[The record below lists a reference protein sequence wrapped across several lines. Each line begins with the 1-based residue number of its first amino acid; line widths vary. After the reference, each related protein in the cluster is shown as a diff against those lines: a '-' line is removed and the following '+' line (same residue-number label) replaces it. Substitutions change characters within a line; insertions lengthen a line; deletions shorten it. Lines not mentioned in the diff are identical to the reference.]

1 MFLKS
6 LIIFI
11 LRKLPLKKVI
21 LFESYPELSGSPW
34 KIYQEMLKRGYDKK
48 YNLIWAVDSSFR
60 SPPNIKSVPFFGKL
74 SKFQYYRRFLYN
86 SLAKLNIDSN
96 RPLYKNNS
104 ETIRI
109 FTRHGGPLKKC
120 PEYMHYMGQM
130 DYMLT
135 LSPNMQEIDFI
146 DCKDFCVQKKED
158 ILALGF
164 PANDCLFEKK
174 DLFENGFYPRHG
186 LTQPQNKFNKII
198 GWLPTFRQH
207 RNKDNSS
214 GQKPFPLGIPLIYSE
229 KELIQLNDFL
239 SKENILLAIQMH
251 HAQVESF
258 PKLKFSNIILISQA
272 IKYEMDVSTANLMQ
286 SFDAMITD
294 YSAAYH
300 EYILLDR
307 PIALTIDDFNEYSSK
322 TGFVFDYFDWIKGV
336 YLKDSSD
343 LIRFI
348 KEVSDGVDSA
358 KKERESAMHRIH
370 KYIDNQSTTRVL
382 DFLIKKA
389 GL

>member
-1 MFLKS
+1 
-6 LIIFI
+6 
-11 LRKLPLKKVI
+11 
-21 LFESYPELSGSPW
+21 
-34 KIYQEMLKRGYDKK
+34 
-48 YNLIWAVDSSFR
+48 
-60 SPPNIKSVPFFGKL
+60 
-74 SKFQYYRRFLYN
+74 
-86 SLAKLNIDSN
+86 
-96 RPLYKNNS
+96 
-104 ETIRI
+104 
-109 FTRHGGPLKKC
+109 
-120 PEYMHYMGQM
+120 
-130 DYMLT
+130 
-135 LSPNMQEIDFI
+135 
-146 DCKDFCVQKKED
+146 
-158 ILALGF
+158 
-164 PANDCLFEKK
+164 
-174 DLFENGFYPRHG
+174 
-186 LTQPQNKFNKII
+186 
-198 GWLPTFRQH
+198 
-207 RNKDNSS
+207 
-214 GQKPFPLGIPLIYSE
+214 
-229 KELIQLNDFL
+229 
-239 SKENILLAIQMH
+239 
-251 HAQVESF
+251 
-258 PKLKFSNIILISQA
+258 
-272 IKYEMDVSTANLMQ
+272 MDVSTANLMQ

>member
-6 LIIFI
+6 LIISF

-120 PEYMHYMGQM
+120 PEYMHYMGKM

-164 PANDCLFEKK
+164 PAND
-174 DLFENGFYPRHG
+174 
-186 LTQPQNKFNKII
+186 
-198 GWLPTFRQH
+198 
-207 RNKDNSS
+207 
-214 GQKPFPLGIPLIYSE
+214 
-229 KELIQLNDFL
+229 
-239 SKENILLAIQMH
+239 
-251 HAQVESF
+251 
-258 PKLKFSNIILISQA
+258 
-272 IKYEMDVSTANLMQ
+272 
-286 SFDAMITD
+286 
-294 YSAAYH
+294 
-300 EYILLDR
+300 
-307 PIALTIDDFNEYSSK
+307 
-322 TGFVFDYFDWIKGV
+322 
-336 YLKDSSD
+336 
-343 LIRFI
+343 
-348 KEVSDGVDSA
+348 
-358 KKERESAMHRIH
+358 
-370 KYIDNQSTTRVL
+370 
-382 DFLIKKA
+382 
-389 GL
+389 